1 MKNLLERR
9 SFLKATAAIGS
20 ALGLPFTSKA
30 NTIEAQIARSNE
42 VPKAVGKSV
51 IGLKSAPI
59 AQVRVAFIGVGNRG
73 SGHVKLVHACGS
85 KAKIVAVCDIRF
97 G

>member
-20 ALGLPFTSKA
+20 ALGLPFVSKA
-30 NTIEAQIARSNE
+30 NNNSVEAQIARSNE

-51 IGLKSAPI
+51 IGLKGAPI

-73 SGHVKLVHACGS
+73 FEVENGTNR
-85 KAKIVAVCDIRF
+85 VAT
-97 G
+97 